1 CIKGEDG
8 MKLFIIFGAVNAL
21 ISVAL
26 GAFGAH
32 GLEGKISEHYM
43 GVWEKAVQ
51 YQMYHALGMLAVG
64 ILMQIT
70 NAPLLGAAGWLMLLG
85 IRFFSGSLYILAVS
99 GISILGAITPI
110 GGVLFLAGWVCLVI
124 GIVKL

>member
-1 CIKGEDG
+1 

-51 YQMYHALGMLAVG
+51 YQMYHALGLLAVG

-85 IRFFSGSLYILAVS
+85 IIFFSGSLYILAVS

-110 GGVLFLAGWVCLVI
+110 GGVLFLAGWVCLII
-124 GIVKL
+124 GILKI